1 MTINF
6 HKNND
11 IDEFY
16 MPRKLSGR
24 GIEEIMTACECRI
37 VSTKQHLTQNK
48 KIIIKSLKLKK
59 MALLELQMN
68 Y

>member
-1 MTINF
+1 
-6 HKNND
+6 
-11 IDEFY
+11 

-24 GIEEIMTACECRI
+24 GIEEIMTAWECRI
-37 VSTKQHLTQNK
+37 VSAKQHLTQNK
-48 KIIIKSLKLKK
+48 KIIIKSLKVKK